1 MGRFFANQKLDEAG
15 VVGITL
21 QKLLIFF
28 MVIDA
33 TAFFFGVSLFSSFMS
48 LLFHFVVFMG
58 VYRRRTGVLL
68 LYVIFHVVF
77 FILAAFALILVVS
90 SVMYMGSEIGNP
102 NYYNSTY
109 NTYDYPDHQRSNS
122 SSSRNTIYELTSYLT
137 NGHGYGYHGPTNNTN
152 VATSAP
158 NQSSSSSSNSDSF
171 STSEDFEVDQSFF
184 VVSIVALLF
193 SVIILYCKI
202 LSVVLAH
209 KMRKLL
215 LRPAL
220 PVSRPVESEAQTVPE
235 PTFIPAD
242 YENNMLFGHP
252 GFSYQPMVPQDAYP
266 GQSAMMP
273 APFMYGQH
281 PVFYSY
287 APANNEKL

>member
-1 MGRFFANQKLDEAG
+1 MGRFFKNQNLDEAG
-15 VVGITL
+15 IVGITL

-28 MVIDA
+28 MVLDGA
-33 TAFFFGVSLFSSFMS
+33 AFFFGFSLFSSFMS

-90 SVMYMGSEIGNP
+90 SLMYLSSEVQQP
-102 NYYNSTY
+102 TDMHHNSTFVHGR
-109 NTYDYPDHQRSNS
+109 NHTSTNPLYD
-122 SSSRNTIYELTSYLT
+122 LTSFFT
-137 NGHGYGYHGPTNNTN
+137 NGYGYAPQNAT

-158 NQSSSSSSNSDSF
+158 NPPHHSGESS
-171 STSEDFEVDQSFF
+171 EVQVGQSFF
-184 VVSIVALLF
+184 IVSILALLL
-193 SVIILYCKI
+193 SVIVLYCKI

-209 KMRKLL
+209 RMRKLIL
-215 LRPAL
+215 APAL
-220 PVSRPVESEAQTVPE
+220 PVSRPVETEAKQTESE
-235 PTFIPAD
+235 PTFVPAD
-242 YENNMLFGHP
+242 YENNVPLFGQP
-252 GFSYQPMVPQDAYP
+252 GFAYQPMVPQNMYP
-266 GQSAMMP
+266 GQSAMMQ

-287 APANNEKL
+287 APAPNNEKL

>member
-1 MGRFFANQKLDEAG
+1 MGRFFKNQQLDEAG
-15 VVGITL
+15 IVGITL

-28 MVIDA
+28 MVLDA
-33 TAFFFGVSLFSSFMS
+33 AAFFFGFSLFSSFMS

-90 SVMYMGSEIGNP
+90 SLMYLSAEVQQPTPIDIH
-102 NYYNSTY
+102 YN
-109 NTYDYPDHQRSNS
+109 NTRNHTS
-122 SSSRNTIYELTSYLT
+122 STIYELASFFT
-137 NGHGYGYHGPTNNTN
+137 NGHGYAPAKNSS
-152 VATSAP
+152 VATPAP
-158 NQSSSSSSNSDSF
+158 NHPSEASF
-171 STSEDFEVDQSFF
+171 SEDVQVDQSFF
-184 VVSIVALLF
+184 IVSILVLLL

-209 KMRKLL
+209 RMRKLIL
-215 LRPAL
+215 APTAL
-220 PVSRPVESEAQTVPE
+220 PVSRPVETEAKQTESE
-235 PTFIPAD
+235 PTFVPAD
-242 YENNMLFGHP
+242 YENNVPLFGQP
-252 GFSYQPMVPQDAYP
+252 GFAYQPMVPQNMYP
-266 GQSAMMP
+266 GQPMMQ

-287 APANNEKL
+287 APNEKL

>member
-15 VVGITL
+15 IVGITL

-33 TAFFFGVSLFSSFMS
+33 AAFFFGFSLFSSFMS

-68 LYVIFHVVF
+68 LYVIFHVAF

-90 SVMYMGSEIGNP
+90 SVMYINPGGEIHN
-102 NYYNSTY
+102 NNSTS
-109 NTYDYPDHQRSNS
+109 NITAGNSTIHPTAHSSYDLRSM
-122 SSSRNTIYELTSYLT
+122 LSYA
-137 NGHGYGYHGPTNNTN
+137 YGSTPSNRTH
-152 VATSAP
+152 VATPTPHAHL
-158 NQSSSSSSNSDSF
+158 SSSSSDSSDEF
-171 STSEDFEVDQSFF
+171 QVDQSIFII
-184 VVSIVALLF
+184 SIIALLF
-193 SVIILYCKI
+193 SVVLLYCKI

-215 LRPAL
+215 LAPPAL
-220 PVSRPVESEAQTVPE
+220 PVSRPVESEKTQQSE
-235 PTFIPAD
+235 PTFVPAD
-242 YENNMLFGHP
+242 FENNVSLFSQP
-252 GFSYQPMVPQDAYP
+252 GFAYQPMVPQNGYP

-281 PVFYSY
+281 PDSSSCSFCS
-287 APANNEKL
+287 